1 MKPPAFASPAPP
13 AAGRALLARPQV
25 RDVLLPRLVE
35 RTKQPADAKTSAL
48 VSVARSAA
56 RERLTHEASRLRDL
70 QKVNRAVRDEEI
82 QLVVSQLE
90 ELETCLGSARLRL
103 DAVRLIYRGTTGGS

>member
-1 MKPPAFASPAPP
+1 MKATEFTSPAPP

-25 RDVLLPRLVE
+25 QDVLLPRLVE
-35 RTKQPADAKTSAL
+35 RTKQLADARTPAL
-48 VSVARSAA
+48 VAAARSAA

-82 QLVVSQLE
+82 QLVTSQLE
-90 ELETCLGSARLRL
+90 ELEICIGSARLRL
-103 DAVRLIYRGTTGGS
+103 DAVRLIYRGS